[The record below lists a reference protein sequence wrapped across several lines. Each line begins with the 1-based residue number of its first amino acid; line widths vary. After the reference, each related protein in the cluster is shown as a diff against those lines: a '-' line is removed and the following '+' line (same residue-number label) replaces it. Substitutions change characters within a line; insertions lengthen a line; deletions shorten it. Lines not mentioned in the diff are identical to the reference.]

1 MSTNLHI
8 IAFTHR
14 TLSVAQI
21 GGIQRSLETLEKSL
35 LDVKVGMGW
44 SECMA
49 LATCNRVEI
58 TFISPHP
65 LHAESV
71 NQVLAALCG
80 HLPSHERHALANGA
94 QTFSGVPAVRHFF
107 EVASSLDSLVIGER
121 EIITQVRES
130 FERCRVAGL
139 TGDAL
144 RLLLRCTIETAKRVF
159 TETEIANRPVS
170 VVSLAFHEL
179 VKWSVPQEARV
190 LMIGA
195 GVTNTAMVRFLY
207 KHGLRNIT
215 IYNRTPEKAIAL
227 ATECGGT
234 GKALSELDAH
244 EGGFDVLISC
254 TGSPLPLV
262 DAIRISKWMEGE
274 DGKKWLVDLA
284 LPGDIDRSL
293 LSEFPVHF
301 IGMEHLQEVAKINLQ
316 AREKELSACQT
327 IVEDGLEQYQIAAR
341 HREIELAMQAVPE
354 AVKHIRTVA
363 FEHVFAKE
371 LEQMDPSSVEVL
383 ERVVD
388 YLEKKYISV
397 PMRMAKSILL
407 DRVS

>member
-1 MSTNLHI
+1 
-8 IAFTHR
+8 
-14 TLSVAQI
+14 
-21 GGIQRSLETLEKSL
+21 
-35 LDVKVGMGW
+35 
-44 SECMA
+44 
-49 LATCNRVEI
+49 
-58 TFISPHP
+58 
-65 LHAESV
+65 
-71 NQVLAALCG
+71 
-80 HLPSHERHALANGA
+80 
-94 QTFSGVPAVRHFF
+94 
-107 EVASSLDSLVIGER
+107 
-121 EIITQVRES
+121 
-130 FERCRVAGL
+130 
-139 TGDAL
+139 
-144 RLLLRCTIETAKRVF
+144 
-159 TETEIANRPVS
+159 
-170 VVSLAFHEL
+170 
-179 VKWSVPQEARV
+179 
-190 LMIGA
+190 
-195 GVTNTAMVRFLY
+195 
-207 KHGLRNIT
+207 
-215 IYNRTPEKAIAL
+215 
-227 ATECGGT
+227 
-234 GKALSELDAH
+234 LDAH